1 MIDFDRCVTPCK
13 GGRRMTSKNCDFCNF
28 SKKCEKLEKS
38 QFLVKFLNWSGKG
51 GRKVPRK
58 NCGFCNFCD
67 YYHDKELRK
76 IATNVKNCQ
85 SCDFSLHTKIL
96 QFLLLRANLDISE
109 TCGSVS
115 STFIKLDQ
123 KVFQGHTI
131 IYVWVS
137 WNLQGLSRGKLSVH
151 ERCFSAAVKKK
162 WMSKYIPSITEMVGY
177 DIVPDSGP

>member
-1 MIDFDRCVTPCK
+1 M
-13 GGRRMTSKNCDFCNF
+13 
-28 SKKCEKLEKS
+28 
-38 QFLVKFLNWSGKG
+38 
-51 GRKVPRK
+51 PRK
-58 NCGFCNFCD
+58 NCSFCNFCD

-115 STFIKLDQ
+115 SIFIKLDK

-131 IYVWVS
+131 IYV
-137 WNLQGLSRGKLSVH
+137 
-151 ERCFSAAVKKK
+151 
-162 WMSKYIPSITEMVGY
+162 
-177 DIVPDSGP
+177 